1 MIAGTPMKIRGFLA
15 FVTFGV
21 ILLVS
26 ARIYPQVSGATFT
39 GSVSD
44 ASGAVIP
51 DAQISIKN
59 VATAVTRNL
68 AAARGHWVTS
78 ALKFDLGGAHDF

>member
-1 MIAGTPMKIRGFLA
+1 MIAGKPMKIRVFLA

-44 ASGAVIP
+44 ASGAHIP

-68 AAARGHWVTS
+68 AAAP
-78 ALKFDLGGAHDF
+78 GATGSQAH

>member
-1 MIAGTPMKIRGFLA
+1 MIAGTPMQIRSFLA

-26 ARIYPQVSGATFT
+26 ARINPQVSGATFT
-39 GSVSD
+39 RSVSD

-51 DAQISIKN
+51 DPQISIKN
-59 VATAVTRNL
+59 VWLVSARTSHGRCRAV
-68 AAARGHWVTS
+68 GYP
-78 ALKFDLGGAHDF
+78 